1 MELILESGLA
11 NIFLTLYTQNTLKE
25 GALYPLTFKFAPEYA
40 LRKFQANQKGKK
52 IQSRVSAS
60 GLWSGLYQ

>member
-40 LRKFQANQKGKK
+40 LRKFQANQ
-52 IQSRVSAS
+52 
-60 GLWSGLYQ
+60 